1 MYASGWKLLA
11 RGDEL
16 LLPAASLLG
25 QADTERR
32 KDLFL
37 AWVGIWQASQLG
49 LVVNPIF
56 QQAQPAQRRQ
66 RIADRQGVRIGVGG
80 GPEGRLQPPLCFAAE
95 FQRQLARLRQRAQA
109 LGSGAPDHFVFPACE
124 RNKIDPNKPQKTW
137 RTARR
142 SLVEEAAKRA
152 GDSAA
157 KKAMETG
164 GNVEDA
170 RRRAALAFI
179 NERGE
184 RLRFHDLRH
193 QAITELAEN
202 GAPDATMMALAGHMS
217 REMLERYSHV
227 RMAAK
232 REALDRL
239 AGSLMKPP
247 AEEKEPALEAV
258 D

>member
-1 MYASGWKLLA
+1 
-11 RGDEL
+11 
-16 LLPAASLLG
+16 
-25 QADTERR
+25 
-32 KDLFL
+32 
-37 AWVGIWQASQLG
+37 
-49 LVVNPIF
+49 
-56 QQAQPAQRRQ
+56 
-66 RIADRQGVRIGVGG
+66 
-80 GPEGRLQPPLCFAAE
+80 
-95 FQRQLARLRQRAQA
+95 
-109 LGSGAPDHFVFPACE
+109 
-124 RNKIDPNKPQKTW
+124 
-137 RTARR
+137 
-142 SLVEEAAKRA
+142 VEEAAKRA